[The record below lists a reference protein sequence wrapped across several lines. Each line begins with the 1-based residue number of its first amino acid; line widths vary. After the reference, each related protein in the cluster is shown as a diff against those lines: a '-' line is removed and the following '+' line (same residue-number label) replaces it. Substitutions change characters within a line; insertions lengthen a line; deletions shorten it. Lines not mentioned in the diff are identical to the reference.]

1 MTLPFF
7 CAFSKCRK
15 TFIMRIWNLC
25 MAQNLPPTILKMVN
39 QRKKLFAHNPSLTHL
54 VLMTA
59 LVKIVLSMLELP
71 VEGMNWVFLRNQSLA
86 KKFSTQVT
94 VILKLIS
101 LQKRC
106 QNPQLNQSL
115 VKLPQHTGVPV
126 QSRPFQENPH
136 QVLLHILRMQSPN
149 PVNKPKGVNCKN

>member
-1 MTLPFF
+1 
-7 CAFSKCRK
+7 
-15 TFIMRIWNLC
+15 
-25 MAQNLPPTILKMVN
+25 
-39 QRKKLFAHNPSLTHL
+39 
-54 VLMTA
+54 MTA

-71 VEGMNWVFLRNQSLA
+71 AEGMNWVFLRNQSLA
-86 KKFSTQVT
+86 EKFSTQVT

-106 QNPQLNQSL
+106 QKPQLNQSL

-136 QVLLHILRMQSPN
+136 QVLLHILRMQ
-149 PVNKPKGVNCKN
+149 